1 MEADSP
7 QPSGASKVD
16 LPNDPGKMFVGG
28 LSWETTAEGLQTYFS
43 KYGDLKECL
52 VMRDPNTK
60 QSRGFGFVTFE
71 DPAAVDA
78 VLKAGPHELDH
89 KKIDPKVAVPKRPQ
103 PKMVTRTKK
112 IFVGGVSASTTE
124 EDLTNYFKQH
134 GEVSE
139 AKLMYDK
146 VTHRHRGFGFVTF
159 ESEDAAESACEEQFH
174 LINDKKTEVK
184 KAQPREVMQ
193 SLQGGRGRAG
203 RTLAGRGFLYNPFAP
218 GFPRG
223 FAPSG
228 FGPGFGSYPFPGSY
242 PAAAAAAAAFA
253 AQNRQV
259 RGKGRGYLGNYPGML
274 GFTGYP
280 AGYMNPA
287 DQRGRTPGGQYYA
300 EYATIN
306 NQGGRSGPNRPPD
319 IPQVN
324 PAMQDYTDYPGM
336 NYPTQAF
343 GPPPPSPVSR
353 AFATAATSP
362 GPVQDLSSYIN
373 SATNTTADGLGY
385 TATSPQPTGFGHAMA
400 IAVGH

>member
-1 MEADSP
+1 MEAESP

-16 LPNDPGKMFVGG
+16 LQNDPGKMFVGG
-28 LSWETTAEGLQTYFS
+28 LSWETTAEGLQAYFS

-60 QSRGFGFVTFE
+60 QSRGFGFVTFV
-71 DPAAVDA
+71 DPSAVES
-78 VLKAGPHELDH
+78 VLKAGPHDLDH

-124 EDLTNYFKQH
+124 DDLTNYFKTF
-134 GEVSE
+134 GSVTES
-139 AKLMYDK
+139 KLMFDK

-159 ESEDAAESACEEQFH
+159 QTEDDADSACEEQFH
-174 LINDKKTEVK
+174 VINDKKTEVK

-203 RTLAGRGFLYNPFAP
+203 RTMAGRGLLYPFHAA
-218 GFPRG
+218 GFPRS
-223 FAPSG
+223 FPPSG
-228 FGPGFGSYPFPGSY
+228 FSPGFGNYPFPGYS
-242 PAAAAAAAAFA
+242 PAAAAAAAAAFA

-274 GFTGYP
+274 GFPSFHT
-280 AGYMNPA
+280 GYMNPTE
-287 DQRGRTPGGQYYA
+287 QRRAQGTGQYYA
-300 EYATIN
+300 DYAAIH
-306 NQGGRSGPNRPPD
+306 NQGGRTGPSRPPE
-319 IPQVN
+319 ISQV
-324 PAMQDYTDYPGM
+324 PHTMQDYPDYSGGM
-336 NYPTQAF
+336 NYHPTQQF
-343 GPPPPSPVSR
+343 GPPPHSPVSQ

-373 SATNTTADGLGY
+373 SAANNSADGIGY
-385 TATSPQPTGFGHAMA
+385 TANSPQPSAFGHTMA
-400 IAVGH
+400 F

>member
-7 QPSGASKVD
+7 QTSGASKVD

-28 LSWETTAEGLQTYFS
+28 LSWETTAEGLQEYFS
-43 KYGDLKECL
+43 KFGDLKECL

-71 DPAAVDA
+71 DPTAVDA
-78 VLKAGPHELDH
+78 VLKACPHELDH

-103 PKMVTRTKK
+103 PKLVTKTKK

-124 EDLTNYFKQH
+124 EDLTNFFKQY
-134 GEVSE
+134 GEVAES
-139 AKLMYDK
+139 KLMFDK

-159 ESEDAAESACEEQFH
+159 ETEDAAESACEEQFH

-203 RTLAGRGFLYNPFAP
+203 RALAGRGFLYPFPP
-218 GFPRG
+218 GFRG
-223 FAPSG
+223 FPPSG
-228 FGPGFGSYPFPGSY
+228 FGPGFGNFGGPFQGGYS
-242 PAAAAAAAAFA
+242 PAAAFAAFA
-253 AQNRQV
+253 AQNRPV

-280 AGYMNPA
+280 SGFMNPP
-287 DQRGRTPGGQYYA
+287 DQRRTAGGQYYA
-300 EYATIN
+300 DYATIS

-324 PAMQDYTDYPGM
+324 PAMPEYADYQGM
-336 NYPTQAF
+336 NYHHTQQF

-362 GPVQDLSSYIN
+362 GPVQDLGSYIN
-373 SATNTTADGLGY
+373 SAANTSADGLGY

-400 IAVGH
+400 VS